1 METKTSKLICCF
13 SHGMIKEAFAIL
25 KTFRREISKEDKR
38 TVEIAYECMTG
49 KESFYNQI
57 GIDTISIKKQAF
69 EVLASYVKF
78 H

>member
-1 METKTSKLICCF
+1 
-13 SHGMIKEAFAIL
+13 MIKEAFAIL